1 MKVSHTSLD
10 GVLLVE
16 PATFGDDRGFF
27 LETWSRKNYLQ
38 AGFPNVEFVQDN
50 HSRSSKGVLR
60 GMHYQLGHPQG
71 KLVQVTRGAVF
82 DVVVDIRA
90 GSPTFGKW
98 FGSVLNDEEHK
109 QIYIPPGFAHGF
121 SVLSEIADFCY
132 KCTDYYHPEDEYG
145 ILSSDPEIG
154 ISWPKG
160 ESILSDKDRNYS
172 PLNAIPERRLPRYQR

>member
-1 MKVSHTSLD
+1 MD

-16 PATFGDDRGFF
+16 PVAFGDDRGFF
-27 LETWSRKNYLQ
+27 LETWNRKNYLQ

-60 GMHYQLGHPQG
+60 GLHYQLVHPQG
-71 KLVQVTRGAVF
+71 KLVQVFRGAVF
-82 DVVVDIRA
+82 DVAVDIRT

-98 FGSVLNDEEHK
+98 FGSVLNDEEYK

-154 ISWPKG
+154 ITWPEG
-160 ESILSDKDRNYS
+160 GAILSDKDQNHP
-172 PLNAIPERRLPRYQR
+172 PLSAIPEHQLPRY